1 VSWLQALRDVL
12 PAEEREGGVHPSP
25 PPPASAPESAP
36 TRGNGGFARRREP
49 PSEPPAVNPP
59 TPVDPVD
66 EAWWSRRRI
75 LWATRGGDVVD
86 ATTLMIADP
95 RHDGERTTP
104 YVLVASGWDRDDVL
118 ELIEPAPEPT
128 TDEGQDDQDDEDRE
142 RVGLDERVRWLL
154 ERLDQAPL
162 DAPIVVAR
170 LAHAVRERFA
180 GMSESTARRLARQ
193 ARDIKKKTEETEETE
208 DE

>member
-1 VSWLQALRDVL
+1 VSWLQALRDAL

-25 PPPASAPESAP
+25 PPPASAPESVP

-59 TPVDPVD
+59 TVDSVD

-118 ELIEPAPEPT
+118 DLFDPAPEPT
-128 TDEGQDDQDDEDRE
+128 TAEDDEPGEDRE
-142 RVGLDERVRWLL
+142 RVGIDERVRWLL

-193 ARDIKKKTEETEETE
+193 ARDIKTEEAE

>member
-1 VSWLQALRDVL
+1 MSWLQALRDAL

-25 PPPASAPESAP
+25 PPPASAPDSAP
-36 TRGNGGFARRREP
+36 TRGNGGSARRREP

-59 TPVDPVD
+59 TVDPVD

-75 LWATRGGDVVD
+75 LWTTRGGDVID

-162 DAPIVVAR
+162 DAPIVVVR

-193 ARDIKKKTEETEETE
+193 ARDIKETE

>member
-1 VSWLQALRDVL
+1 VSWLQALRDAL

-25 PPPASAPESAP
+25 PPPASAPESVP

-75 LWATRGGDVVD
+75 LWPTRGGDVID
-86 ATTLMIADP
+86 ATTLMIDDP

-118 ELIEPAPEPT
+118 DLVDPAPEPE
-128 TDEGQDDQDDEDRE
+128 TDEPETDDVQVRGRE
-142 RVGLDERVRWLL
+142 RLDHRVRWLL

-162 DAPIVVAR
+162 DAPIVVNR
-170 LAHAVRERFA
+170 LAHAVQEKFA

-193 ARDIKKKTEETEETE
+193 ARDILTEETEETE

>member
-1 VSWLQALRDVL
+1 VSWLQALRDAL
-12 PAEEREGGVHPSP
+12 PAEEREEGVHPSP
-25 PPPASAPESAP
+25 PPPAPAPESAP
-36 TRGNGGFARRREP
+36 TRGDGGFARRRDP

-59 TPVDPVD
+59 TVDSVD

-118 ELIEPAPEPT
+118 ELIEPAPEPI
-128 TDEGQDDQDDEDRE
+128 TDEGQDDQDDEDDE

-193 ARDIKKKTEETEETE
+193 ARDIKTEETE

>member
-1 VSWLQALRDVL
+1 
-12 PAEEREGGVHPSP
+12 
-25 PPPASAPESAP
+25 
-36 TRGNGGFARRREP
+36 
-49 PSEPPAVNPP
+49 
-59 TPVDPVD
+59 VD

-75 LWATRGGDVVD
+75 LWATRGGDVID

-95 RHDGERTTP
+95 RHEGERTTP

-118 ELIEPAPEPT
+118 ALIDPAPEPDD
-128 TDEGQDDQDDEDRE
+128 DEDQDDEEPGEDRE

-193 ARDIKKKTEETEETE
+193 ARDIKETEETD

>member
-1 VSWLQALRDVL
+1 VSWLQALRDAL
-12 PAEEREGGVHPSP
+12 PAEELEGGVHPSP

-36 TRGNGGFARRREP
+36 TRGDGGFARRREP

-59 TPVDPVD
+59 TVDSVD

-118 ELIEPAPEPT
+118 ELIEPAPEPI

-142 RVGLDERVRWLL
+142 RVGIDERVRWLL

-193 ARDIKKKTEETEETE
+193 ARDIKTEETE

>member
-1 VSWLQALRDVL
+1 VSWLQALRDAL
-12 PAEEREGGVHPSP
+12 PAEEREGWVHPSP

-36 TRGNGGFARRREP
+36 TRGDGGFARRREL

-59 TPVDPVD
+59 TPVDSVD

-75 LWATRGGDVVD
+75 LWATRGGDVID

-118 ELIEPAPEPT
+118 ELIDPAPEPT
-128 TDEGQDDQDDEDRE
+128 TDEGQDDQDDE

-193 ARDIKKKTEETEETE
+193 ARDIKETE